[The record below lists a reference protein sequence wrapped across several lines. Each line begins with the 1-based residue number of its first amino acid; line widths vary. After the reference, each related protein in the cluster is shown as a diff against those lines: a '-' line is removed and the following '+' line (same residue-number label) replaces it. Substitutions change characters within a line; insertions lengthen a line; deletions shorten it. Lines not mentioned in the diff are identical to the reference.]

1 MKKIGILYICT
12 GPYVVFWNA
21 FYESFEQ
28 HFLPETEKHYFVFTD
43 AKELYAANHNERIH
57 LIMVEQE
64 PWPLPTLL
72 KYHIFLKQEKQLLK
86 MDYLYQSNAN
96 IICEKTVTEE
106 MFLPQEK
113 DRPLFFTI
121 HPGYQNEKPY
131 RLPYE
136 RRKISKAYVPYNAG
150 KQYVYGAM
158 NGGTATAYLE
168 MIKQVEKQIEEDL
181 KKGIIAKWHD
191 ESHINHYAAG
201 HHNYKILSPAYCYPV
216 GMDVP
221 YEPLIRG
228 VSKKAQF
235 DVDALKGEQG
245 LERKKLRI
253 VLGKWK
259 RRLCIRERAAWLRD
273 SIMRKKISS

>member
-72 KYHIFLKQEKQLLK
+72 KYHMFLKQEKQLLK

-121 HPGYQNEKPY
+121 HPGYQNEKTY

-259 RRLCIRERAAWLRD
+259 RRLCIRERAGWLRD